1 MGVIINLCLKFDDGL
16 TGVESK
22 RETINYIALFYVNV
36 ITYPRPNPN
45 ADWANLC

>member
-1 MGVIINLCLKFDDGL
+1 MGVIIKFDDGL
-16 TGVESK
+16 TAVEVK
-22 RETINYIALFYVNV
+22 RETINYIVLFYVNV